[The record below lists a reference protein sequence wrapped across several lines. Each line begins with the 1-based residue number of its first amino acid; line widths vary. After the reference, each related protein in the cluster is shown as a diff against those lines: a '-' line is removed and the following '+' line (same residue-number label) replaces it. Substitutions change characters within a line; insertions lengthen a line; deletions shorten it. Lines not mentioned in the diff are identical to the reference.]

1 MPPLLRGVNMAQNR
15 SHEINQIKRDLGKLK
30 NASMTVLIMLGD
42 NNKLDADLSDLAN
55 AYSNSVMIPQEDFQ
69 LKMKAMNEDIRPSLN
84 SINDKIGRLTD
95 KLNDLLERYEEEQRQ
110 WEEEERERERE
121 RERQR
126 EQSLGQGKM

>member
-1 MPPLLRGVNMAQNR
+1 MPPPLKGVKMAQNR

-55 AYSNSVMIPQEDFQ
+55 AYSNSAMIPQEDFQ
-69 LKMKAMNEDIRPSLN
+69 LKMKALNEDIRPSLN
-84 SINDKIGRLTD
+84 SINDKIKNLTD
-95 KLNDLLERYEEEQRQ
+95 ELNDLLERYEEEQRK

-121 RERQR
+121 RER